1 LPTAGDVFPIRL
13 AKKSFPKL
21 DHVNLKLAGWGA
33 VDGSTTIQTS
43 INAIELRQLTKKEC
57 LALTKEIYVAYP
69 AMTSC
74 LESGRGDRGF
84 CYVRVLVSASFPNQN

>member
-1 LPTAGDVFPIRL
+1 
-13 AKKSFPKL
+13 
-21 DHVNLKLAGWGA
+21 VNLKLAGWGA

-43 INAIELRQLTKKEC
+43 INAIELRQLSKKEC

-84 CYVRVLVSASFPNQN
+84 CYVRVLLSATFSQSKLTPLIY

>member
-1 LPTAGDVFPIRL
+1 
-13 AKKSFPKL
+13 
-21 DHVNLKLAGWGA
+21 VNLKLAGWGA

-43 INAIELRQLTKKEC
+43 INAIELRQLSKKEC

-84 CYVRVLVSASFPNQN
+84 CYVRVLLSATFSQQN